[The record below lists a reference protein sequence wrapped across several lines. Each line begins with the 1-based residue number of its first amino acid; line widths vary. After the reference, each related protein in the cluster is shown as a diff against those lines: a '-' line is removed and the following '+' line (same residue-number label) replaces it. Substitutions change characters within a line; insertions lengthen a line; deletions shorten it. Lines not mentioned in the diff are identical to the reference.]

1 VNSASLGLSTL
12 GDAQVVALRYCESVF
27 GNHGNLD
34 IDWLSSVGVFKAFSN
49 EELEQVAELGER
61 VEAEP
66 GAVLTDQGRFGDT
79 AYLIVEGTANVYM
92 NGEYVT
98 NVAAETLV
106 GEMALIEHRPRNAT
120 VVAESQMVLVGFG
133 IPEFHTLLEKN
144 PSARESV
151 MALLGHRLQ
160 ENDARRGG

>member
-1 VNSASLGLSTL
+1 MI
-12 GDAQVVALRYCESVF
+12 ALRYCECVF
-27 GNHGNLD
+27 GHHGKLD
-34 IDWLSSVGVFKAFSN
+34 TDWLSTVGVFKGFTKA
-49 EELEQVAELGER
+49 EVEQVAELGER

-98 NVAAETLV
+98 TVAAETLV

-120 VVAESQMVLVGFG
+120 VVAESPMVLVGFG
-133 IPEFHTLLEKN
+133 IPEFNELLDKN
-144 PSARESV
+144 PSAREAV
-151 MALLGHRLQ
+151 LALLGHRLQ
-160 ENDARRGG
+160 ENDARQSD